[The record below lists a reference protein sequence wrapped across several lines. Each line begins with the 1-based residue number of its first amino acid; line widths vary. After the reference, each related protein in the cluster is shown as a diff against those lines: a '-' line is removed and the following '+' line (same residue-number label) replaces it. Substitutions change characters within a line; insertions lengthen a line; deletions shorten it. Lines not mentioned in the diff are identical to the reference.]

1 MKFLLPLM
9 NLIFLTLSIYFG
21 VDLLYRNVGLTVSAS
36 SSLLDGKRSGY
47 PAQTGNLPSPMT
59 SSSGIKTDHETN
71 GTDHRNQKN
80 DNKTAEMD
88 RPLTYYAVIKTRNLF
103 HTLDRNEIDGAK
115 PPEPLTLSESEI
127 ANLEKTDL
135 DVTLWGTV
143 KGWDTENY
151 AVIEEGKSR
160 NQGLYQQGDTI
171 EGTDAVIKKVLR
183 MSVILTRNGKDQI
196 LDMAEEAK
204 AGGQS
209 MSPPSSHGKVAST
222 GNSSDKIEMTLQ
234 RSLIDEA
241 MGDINGLMKQARIRP
256 HFTEGKA
263 DGLLVYGVKQR
274 SIFKE
279 MGIRNGDILMGID
292 GNKIQSVEDAISLYD
307 KLKNA
312 SEAKIEVKRRG
323 KTKEFLYH
331 VE

>member
-1 MKFLLPLM
+1 M
-9 NLIFLTLSIYFG
+9 NLIFLTLSIFLG
-21 VDLLYRNVGLTVSAS
+21 VEMLYRNLGLTVSAS
-36 SSLLDGKRSGY
+36 SSLFNGKGDGYSAQIGDL
-47 PAQTGNLPSPMT
+47 PATIP
-59 SSSGIKTDHETN
+59 SSSGMDRNDGTGYKTRKTD
-71 GTDHRNQKN
+71 DK
-80 DNKTAEMD
+80 KAEMS
-88 RPLTYYAVIKTRNLF
+88 RPVSYYAVIQARNLF
-103 HTLDRNEIDGAK
+103 HTLDKDETNGAK
-115 PPEPLTLSESEI
+115 PPELPPLSESDI

-151 AVIEEGKSR
+151 AVIEEGKSG

-171 EGTDAVIKKVLR
+171 EGTDAVIKRVLR
-183 MSVILTRNGKDQI
+183 MSVILTRNGKDQV
-196 LDMAEEAK
+196 LEMSEEAK

-209 MSPPSSHGKVAST
+209 GRSAYPHGRAAST
-222 GNSSDKIEMTLQ
+222 GGSSDKIEMTLQ

-241 MGDINGLMKQARIRP
+241 MGDINALMKQARIRP
-256 HFTEGKA
+256 HFTEGKP

-312 SEAKIEVKRRG
+312 SDAKIEVKRRG

>member
-1 MKFLLPLM
+1 
-9 NLIFLTLSIYFG
+9 
-21 VDLLYRNVGLTVSAS
+21 
-36 SSLLDGKRSGY
+36 
-47 PAQTGNLPSPMT
+47 
-59 SSSGIKTDHETN
+59 
-71 GTDHRNQKN
+71 
-80 DNKTAEMD
+80 
-88 RPLTYYAVIKTRNLF
+88 
-103 HTLDRNEIDGAK
+103 
-115 PPEPLTLSESEI
+115 
-127 ANLEKTDL
+127 
-135 DVTLWGTV
+135 
-143 KGWDTENY
+143 
-151 AVIEEGKSR
+151 
-160 NQGLYQQGDTI
+160 
-171 EGTDAVIKKVLR
+171 
-183 MSVILTRNGKDQI
+183 
-196 LDMAEEAK
+196 MAEEAK
-204 AGGQS
+204 AGGHA
-209 MSPPSSHGKVAST
+209 MSPASSHGKAAST
-222 GNSSDKIEMTLQ
+222 GESSDKIEMTLQ